1 MGKNS
6 PMHNACA
13 FGIFALSFYYL
24 QIKPLRLQ
32 ATIRRQK
39 SYKYR
44 GQGTRCEQGMKID
57 RASFFFFGMMKIDQ
71 QASVAF
77 WAADAPCLDTIL
89 TVRNV
94 LRNGCQPH
102 QRHFNRPRWQNRY
115 ISPLLTTLAYCYC
128 LLPLAYCLPAIAIH
142 G

>member
-1 MGKNS
+1 M
-6 PMHNACA
+6 
-13 FGIFALSFYYL
+13 
-24 QIKPLRLQ
+24 
-32 ATIRRQK
+32 
-39 SYKYR
+39 
-44 GQGTRCEQGMKID
+44 TRHL
-57 RASFFFFGMMKIDQ
+57 FFFSGIKIDQ

-77 WAADAPCLDTIL
+77 RAADAPCLDTIL

-128 LLPLAYCLPAIAIH
+128 LLPTCYCHPRVEGLVRRRLLKTRWLRRLEYQDVTSKLSNLSFLGFFKNGGRCVPTCVQAIS
-142 G
+142 